1 MLLLLGILLL
11 LILGFLYFND
21 KSSFLNNTV
30 NVLENIISTLQT
42 LTAKVKKMA
51 DETI

>member
-21 KSSFLNNTV
+21 KSAFLNNTA
-30 NVLENIISTLQT
+30 NVLENITSTLQT